1 MSNQHRRPTGR
12 RPVCHLKTFVVVF
25 CILFANLSLNLLEA
39 ETVTRPQFEKS
50 GDLDSV
56 PGAESILWP
65 LYPQISPDGNSV
77 AFTWEGFLWIA
88 PTEGGKARRL
98 TDHPSWE
105 SNIRWNRAGTQ
116 LLFSSRREGSE
127 DVWSIPFSGGQPQ
140 RQTWWSGPDRPCDWY
155 PDGQSILI
163 SSDRVDTWKRGGTR
177 LNRLSLTKV
186 GESTQEPQ
194 RLTLAAAANA
204 RLSPSGKKILATR
217 WGNGI
222 TRQGYEGSL
231 ASQIWLFVPETDEW
245 NQLTPTNVDHRSPVW
260 ISEDS
265 FLMIKTIAG
274 RGQLVER
281 DLTGQ
286 REKIWTDFKNDS
298 VRSPSISSDGQH
310 VFFETEMKAWHL
322 NRSNGEL
329 KSVQWHAQEDLP
341 VLGLEELS
349 YSRANSGSV
358 SADGKMLAVDSEGDI
373 LVRRVK
379 AGLSVNRATTHPAKD
394 THPVWLPL
402 EKDQDSQ
409 NLLIVSRRGGTENLY
424 LLKSTEE
431 NEPRLDRCR
440 STSITPFPGPGDR
453 RRFPQISPDGKKL
466 AFVLGD
472 GDLAIQN
479 LDGSDSRVLHTGW
492 SPPSFEWS
500 PDSRW
505 IAFSTQDNNFNR
517 DIWLVPIDG
526 TRAPFN
532 LTANPRPDRS
542 PRWSPDGKKL
552 AFISQ
557 RDESGGDLW
566 WLWLTEKDHQPVAE
580 DRELASDPL
589 PKETKS
595 EESEEKKK
603 DENQDKKP
611 AAKTPPKVRVDL
623 QGIRDRFTRAFS
635 SDSGVRGPV
644 WDSKSKRIFF
654 VSSHESSSAVYS
666 INTSERSSAKKV
678 TSGRD
683 PLGTWVP
690 KAKKFL
696 RLASGVPNLV
706 TESGS
711 STNLSISSRF
721 TVDQM
726 ERQGAVFDE
735 AWATMR
741 DRFYDIQL
749 KGLDWDAIGSRY
761 RPYATQR
768 RHRTEFEWIIN
779 RMIGELNSSHQRFSA
794 SGEWS
799 KTIRATGVPG
809 WRWEIDPKTG
819 RYQVGAIIP
828 GTPAADESVD
838 VQSGDLIVAI
848 DGMPL
853 AAGSNTSI
861 PLNGKVGKRV
871 AVKLERAGEAL
882 EVILRPISNNV
893 LRRKIY
899 DHWLE
904 ECRQQVHR
912 ESAGRLGYLHIRSM
926 DQTSLDRFAVQLYEA
941 GHDREGLI
949 IDVRENGGGWTT
961 DRLLVSLTRQPHA
974 LTQPRAGGLGY
985 PNDRLAAPAWTKPIA
1000 VLCNENSYSNAEI
1013 FSHAIKNLKRGPLI
1027 GMPTSGSVISTGSST
1042 LIDGSSIRVP
1052 FRGWYTI
1059 PGGLDM
1065 DLNGAIPDLLVPST
1079 PEAEEN
1085 DWDFQLD
1092 LAIERLL
1099 EDLPPAP
1106 RATF

>member
-1 MSNQHRRPTGR
+1 M
-12 RPVCHLKTFVVVF
+12 K
-25 CILFANLSLNLLEA
+25 
-39 ETVTRPQFEKS
+39 
-50 GDLDSV
+50 
-56 PGAESILWP
+56 ILWP
-65 LYPQISPDGNSV
+65 STLPLLTVLTTCWLLTFLNPIEASPASPATLAPSGGEPMRWPLFPQISPNGDQV
-77 AFTWEGFLWIA
+77 AFLWEGDLWLA
-88 PTEGGKARRL
+88 PTNGGQAKRL
-98 TDHPSWE
+98 TDHPAMDSGV
-105 SNIRWNRAGTQ
+105 RWNRSGTQ
-116 LLFSSRREGSE
+116 LLFSSRREGSD
-127 DVWSIPFSGGQPQ
+127 DVWKISVDGGQPQ
-140 RQTWWSGPDRPCDWY
+140 RLTWWSGTDRACDWY
-155 PDGQSILI
+155 PDEKSILI

-177 LNRLSLTKV
+177 LYSLTLP
-186 GESTQEPQ
+186 GDDSIIHEPQ
-194 RLTLAAAANA
+194 RITLAAAANA

-217 WGNGI
+217 WGTGI
-222 TRQGYEGSL
+222 TRQGYEGSM
-231 ASQIWLFVPETDEW
+231 ASQIWLYDLTSQEW
-245 NQLTPTNVDHRSPVW
+245 TQLTPTYKDHRSPVW
-260 ISEDS
+260 IDDDH
-265 FLMIKTIAG
+265 FLMVKTIDG

-281 DLTGQ
+281 NLSGNF
-286 REKIWTDFKNDS
+286 EKVWTNIESDS
-298 VRSPSISSDGQH
+298 VRSPSISRDGQH
-310 VFFETEMKAWHL
+310 IFFESEMNAWHL
-322 NRSNGEL
+322 HRKTGEMKKVSWYAL
-329 KSVQWHAQEDLP
+329 EDLA
-341 VLGLEELS
+341 VLGLQDLS
-349 YSRANSGSV
+349 YNRATSASV
-358 SADGKMLAVDSEGDI
+358 SADGKMLAVGSEGDI

-379 AGLSVNRATTHPAKD
+379 NGLSVNRVTHHPAKD
-394 THPVWLPL
+394 TNPVWLPL
-402 EKDQDSQ
+402 EEGQSVQ
-409 NLLIVSRRGGTENLY
+409 NLLFVSRRGGTENLY
-424 LLKSTEE
+424 TLKSTEE
-431 NEPRLDRCR
+431 GEPRLDRCR
-440 STSITPFPGPGDR
+440 STEVTPFPGSGDR
-453 RRFPQISPDGKKL
+453 RRYPQISPDGKLL

-517 DIWLVPIDG
+517 DIWLVPVDG

-566 WLWLTEKDHQPVAE
+566 WLWLTEADDQPGAE

-589 PKETKS
+589 PSQEKSDDGKKEKNGS
-595 EESEEKKK
+595 KNEKEDSAKK
-603 DENQDKKP
+603 APEVKI
-611 AAKTPPKVRVDL
+611 DL
-623 QGIRDRFTRAFS
+623 KGIRDRFTRAFS
-635 SDSGVRGPV
+635 SDSGVRGPA
-644 WDSKSKRIFF
+644 WGSKSKKIFF

-666 INTSERSSAKKV
+666 VDTTARSSAKKV

-683 PLGTWVP
+683 PFGPWI
-690 KAKKFL
+690 AKSKKYL
-696 RLASGVPNLV
+696 RLASGVPQLIS
-706 TESGS
+706 ESGS
-711 STNLSISSRF
+711 STSLPISSKF
-721 TVDQM
+721 TVDQQ

-741 DRFYDIQL
+741 DRFYDIDL
-749 KGLDWDAIGSRY
+749 KGLDWDAIGELY
-761 RPYATQR
+761 RPYAVQR
-768 RHRTEFEWIIN
+768 RHRSEFEWIIN

-794 SGEWS
+794 AGKWS
-799 KTIRATGVPG
+799 RSIRATGVPG
-809 WRWEIDPKTG
+809 WRWGRDSDSG
-819 RYQVGAIIP
+819 RYQVGQIVP
-828 GTPAADESVD
+828 GTPAADEAVD
-838 VQSGDLIVAI
+838 VQPGDLILAI
-848 DGMPL
+848 DGSPL
-853 AAGSNTSI
+853 TPGSNTSI

-871 AVKLERAGEAL
+871 AFELERDGEAF

-893 LRRKIY
+893 LRSRLY

-941 GHDREGLI
+941 GHDREGLV

-985 PNDRLAAPAWTKPIA
+985 PNDRLAAPSWTKPIA

-1085 DWDFQLD
+1085 HWDFQLD
-1092 LAIERLL
+1092 MAIERLL